1 MVFIIGSTL
10 EMTVLHVKDVD
21 MTLKGLTNGSMVNT
35 MKTSLAGSNLDS
47 QQFQTNWGYYLD
59 SKVLISPIH
68 PRLSRNVRRQRSEL
82 NDQGRVVSLLA
93 LQS

>member
-35 MKTSLAGSNLDS
+35 MKISLAGSNLDS
-47 QQFQTNWGYYLD
+47 QQFQTNWGYYLHEYKK
-59 SKVLISPIH
+59 S
-68 PRLSRNVRRQRSEL
+68 
-82 NDQGRVVSLLA
+82 
-93 LQS
+93 